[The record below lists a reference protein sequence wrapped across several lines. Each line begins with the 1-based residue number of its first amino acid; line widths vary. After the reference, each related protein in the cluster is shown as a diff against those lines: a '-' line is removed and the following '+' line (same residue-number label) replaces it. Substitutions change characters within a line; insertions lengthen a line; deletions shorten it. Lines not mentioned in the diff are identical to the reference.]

1 LGRLTHQ
8 GVAVWDKDCWIVNLV
23 ENQMEIYR
31 DLEVK
36 AAATY
41 GYAYRAVEVRRPGD
55 SIAPLARPDAIIAV
69 ADLLP

>member
-1 LGRLTHQ
+1 MGRLTHQ

-31 DLEVK
+31 DPEVK